1 MMRISC
7 VLLLYT
13 ALPQVSTGLFIGK
26 GWVWKPP
33 SQTRI
38 SYSKLLSKI
47 SSILYKGSIE
57 TTTITHRTFTP
68 QSTQSDV

>member
-38 SYSKLLSKI
+38 FYSKLL
-47 SSILYKGSIE
+47 SILYKGSIE

-68 QSTQSDV
+68 QSTQSGV